1 MEECNAIDLRIQCTV
16 RLRLRKV
23 TLWKLYSPLLF
34 WPSLNYGV
42 CRIHWNGIRLGRCVK
57 WTESNGRADGIIE
70 LHSPLGWRRTIYHT
84 KNQKVKSYKTT
95 KTKTFQWQS
104 VSPVLDK
111 PHICN
116 YFLSYNKI
124 VRLSR
129 NSLLSRMVFQS
140 CLQFQ
145 KVLLHTPKP
154 KTQGFEKGYKKAWI
168 HIT

>member
-1 MEECNAIDLRIQCTV
+1 MRVEQKDYFSFEKWLYWSLLLFFCNTRGSFRSTLVIYQGFLKYWQNLTVEECNAIDLRIQCTV

-23 TLWKLYSPLLF
+23 TLWKLYSPLPF

-57 WTESNGRADGIIE
+57 WTESNGRADGRIE
-70 LHSPLGWRRTIYHT
+70 LHSPLGWRCTIYHT

-111 PHICN
+111 PHISMQL
-116 YFLSYNKI
+116 FL
-124 VRLSR
+124 
-129 NSLLSRMVFQS
+129 
-140 CLQFQ
+140 
-145 KVLLHTPKP
+145 VL
-154 KTQGFEKGYKKAWI
+154 
-168 HIT
+168 